1 MDMIKHEKMFFT
13 GDPSILK
20 EFDTPKSI
28 YLQSCSGFGSYV
40 TIYSWI
46 MRRLS
51 IE

>member
-1 MDMIKHEKMFFT
+1 MNGYDKTWKNFFT

-40 TIYSWI
+40 T
-46 MRRLS
+46 MS